1 MAVAE
6 TRMASQETP
15 VGNCGAHGEI
25 EAWEAEV
32 FPIKKKSEIFYR
44 KMGENMT
51 RQFREEI

>member
-15 VGNCGAHGEI
+15 VGNCGAHGET

-32 FPIKKKSEIFYR
+32 FPIR
-44 KMGENMT
+44 KIQKYFIEKWVKT
-51 RQFREEI
+51 